1 MHFGKSL
8 ALVLALILA
17 LGSTNAQA
25 PQRYPII
32 AGIRVSGGAVGA
44 DDETII
50 AVSGL
55 RVGQE
60 AKPDALVGAIKNL
73 WGRSQFADVRIDK
86 ERETALGVFLV
97 IKVTEFPRLR
107 HIEAV
112 GNDEVSL
119 DEITKAVDKRRG
131 EIISPYAE
139 YLARTAVK
147 KLYEKEGMLFAKI
160 TSELRSAD
168 SANSYDL
175 VLTINEGVEYHV
187 GAIEFEGNKDF
198 DDSDLAGAFED
209 TKTKA
214 WWQIWKSSKFD
225 IAKYEDD
232 KKKLATF
239 LAGKGYIDAEILDDT
254 LMYDETTE
262 KVTIRISIDEGRQV
276 FIRSIKF
283 IGNTVYPSEFLVRR
297 LGMNPGDIYDAPK
310 IAELLEIN
318 ADQTDVK
325 SLYADNGYLAA
336 RLLPEAERVSK
347 DSIDLVVRVIE
358 GDRFTIRRVEIVGN
372 TKTKDRVIRRE
383 LFTRPGDYFN
393 RSAIIRSVR
402 GLGVINYFNPET
414 LKPNVQPVDNTRVDI
429 TYNVEERSTD
439 TFNASVGFAGA
450 FGLTGSV
457 GITLNNFSLSEPL
470 RGGAGQIIGFQW
482 EFGQASRLQ
491 TFQLSFTEPWLFG
504 NPTSVGFNIYD
515 TRQRFGFDVRR
526 TGAQVNL
533 GRRFTFPDDYF
544 RGDWS
549 VGFERIESNTETLFS
564 RAGVNTAFTLSQT
577 ISRTSL
583 DNVMFPTQGSRFS
596 LITRWAAGAV
606 GLGTTD
612 FARVGVN
619 FDMLNPLVQINGFNR
634 LVLYLGSEF
643 GYVGGLQTDTTIPP
657 QELFYMGGNGLG
669 GFNVTPLRGY
679 RDRIIGPQ
687 DPRSGGPIGGR
698 VQARF
703 FTELRFALS
712 LNPFPIYLLSF
723 AEAGNVWENI
733 RTSDPFGLKR
743 SAGVG
748 VRLLLQPIGLLGFDL
763 GYGFDPEGS
772 TGQPS
777 GWQFHFQFGR

>member
-214 WWQIWKSSKFD
+214 
-225 IAKYEDD
+225 
-232 KKKLATF
+232 
-239 LAGKGYIDAEILDDT
+239 
-254 LMYDETTE
+254 
-262 KVTIRISIDEGRQV
+262 
-276 FIRSIKF
+276 
-283 IGNTVYPSEFLVRR
+283 
-297 LGMNPGDIYDAPK
+297 
-310 IAELLEIN
+310 
-318 ADQTDVK
+318 
-325 SLYADNGYLAA
+325 
-336 RLLPEAERVSK
+336 
-347 DSIDLVVRVIE
+347 
-358 GDRFTIRRVEIVGN
+358 
-372 TKTKDRVIRRE
+372 
-383 LFTRPGDYFN
+383 
-393 RSAIIRSVR
+393 
-402 GLGVINYFNPET
+402 
-414 LKPNVQPVDNTRVDI
+414 
-429 TYNVEERSTD
+429 
-439 TFNASVGFAGA
+439 
-450 FGLTGSV
+450 
-457 GITLNNFSLSEPL
+457 
-470 RGGAGQIIGFQW
+470 
-482 EFGQASRLQ
+482 
-491 TFQLSFTEPWLFG
+491 
-504 NPTSVGFNIYD
+504 
-515 TRQRFGFDVRR
+515 
-526 TGAQVNL
+526 
-533 GRRFTFPDDYF
+533 
-544 RGDWS
+544 
-549 VGFERIESNTETLFS
+549 
-564 RAGVNTAFTLSQT
+564 
-577 ISRTSL
+577 
-583 DNVMFPTQGSRFS
+583 
-596 LITRWAAGAV
+596 
-606 GLGTTD
+606 
-612 FARVGVN
+612 
-619 FDMLNPLVQINGFNR
+619 
-634 LVLYLGSEF
+634 
-643 GYVGGLQTDTTIPP
+643 
-657 QELFYMGGNGLG
+657 
-669 GFNVTPLRGY
+669 
-679 RDRIIGPQ
+679 
-687 DPRSGGPIGGR
+687 
-698 VQARF
+698 
-703 FTELRFALS
+703 
-712 LNPFPIYLLSF
+712 
-723 AEAGNVWENI
+723 
-733 RTSDPFGLKR
+733 
-743 SAGVG
+743 
-748 VRLLLQPIGLLGFDL
+748 
-763 GYGFDPEGS
+763 
-772 TGQPS
+772 
-777 GWQFHFQFGR
+777 